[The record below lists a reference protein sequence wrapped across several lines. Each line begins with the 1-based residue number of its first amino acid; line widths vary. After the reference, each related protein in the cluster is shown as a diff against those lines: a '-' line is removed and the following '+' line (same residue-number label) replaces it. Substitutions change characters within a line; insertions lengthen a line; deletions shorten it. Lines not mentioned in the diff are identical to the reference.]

1 MADTLPEVAS
11 SQNHQTFKLVDA
23 RTGTED
29 AKSEGGCGCG
39 GHGNGGGCGCGG
51 KGHGHEAPVEETT
64 SGCGCGEHG
73 HKAEEAKPEGGCG
86 CDGKGHGRGGHGH
99 GHHGH
104 GHHGHGAGVEEL
116 VLHSIPKVVRRAALF
131 AAMDSLPVGENIQI
145 RAPHQPDPL
154 FAHLQESESHYRV
167 ETIEA
172 GPENWRYRVTR
183 IS

>member
-1 MADTLPEVAS
+1 MADTLPEVAP

-29 AKSEGGCGCG
+29 VKSEGGCGCG
-39 GHGNGGGCGCGG
+39 GHGNGGGCGG
-51 KGHGHEAPVEETT
+51 
-64 SGCGCGEHG
+64 HG

-104 GHHGHGAGVEEL
+104 GHCGHGAGVEEL

-154 FAHLQESESHYRV
+154 FAHLQGSESHYRV

>member
-1 MADTLPEVAS
+1 MADVLPEAAP

-23 RTGTED
+23 RTDTED
-29 AKSEGGCGCG
+29 MKSEGGCG

-51 KGHGHEAPVEETT
+51 KGRDHEAPVEETT
-64 SGCGCGEHG
+64 SGCGCGGHG
-73 HKAEEAKPEGGCG
+73 HKAEDANPEGGCG
-86 CDGKGHGRGGHGH
+86 CGGKGRGRGGHGR
-99 GHHGH
+99 

>member
-1 MADTLPEVAS
+1 MADALPEAAP

-73 HKAEEAKPEGGCG
+73 HKAEKAKPEGGCG
-86 CDGKGHGRGGHGH
+86 CGGKGHGRGGHGH

-104 GHHGHGAGVEEL
+104 GHCGHGAGVEEL

>member
-1 MADTLPEVAS
+1 MADVLPEVAPS
-11 SQNHQTFKLVDA
+11 KNHQTFKLVDA

-51 KGHGHEAPVEETT
+51 KGRDHEAPVEETT
-64 SGCGCGEHG
+64 SGCGCGGHG
-73 HKAEEAKPEGGCG
+73 HKAEEAKPEDGCG
-86 CDGKGHGRGGHGH
+86 CGGKGRGRGGHGR
-99 GHHGH
+99 

-172 GPENWRYRVTR
+172 GPENWRYRITR

>member
-1 MADTLPEVAS
+1 MADTLPEVAPS
-11 SQNHQTFKLVDA
+11 KNHQTFKLVDA

-51 KGHGHEAPVEETT
+51 KGRDHEAPVEETT
-64 SGCGCGEHG
+64 SGCGCGGHG
-73 HKAEEAKPEGGCG
+73 HKAEEAKPEDGCG
-86 CDGKGHGRGGHGH
+86 CGGKGRGRGGHGR

-116 VLHSIPKVVRRAALF
+116 VLHSIPKVIRRAALF

>member
-1 MADTLPEVAS
+1 MADTLPEVAP

-29 AKSEGGCGCG
+29 VKSEGGCG

-51 KGHGHEAPVEETT
+51 KGRDHEAPVEETT
-64 SGCGCGEHG
+64 SGCGCGGHG

-86 CDGKGHGRGGHGH
+86 CGGKGR

>member
-1 MADTLPEVAS
+1 MADILPEVAPS
-11 SQNHQTFKLVDA
+11 KNHQTFKLVDA

-51 KGHGHEAPVEETT
+51 KGRDHEAPVEETT
-64 SGCGCGEHG
+64 SGCGCGGHG
-73 HKAEEAKPEGGCG
+73 HKAEEAKPEDGCG
-86 CDGKGHGRGGHGH
+86 CGGKGRGRGGHGR
-99 GHHGH
+99 

>member
-1 MADTLPEVAS
+1 MADALPEVAP

-29 AKSEGGCGCG
+29 VKSEGGCGCG
-39 GHGNGGGCGCGG
+39 G
-51 KGHGHEAPVEETT
+51 
-64 SGCGCGEHG
+64 HG

-86 CDGKGHGRGGHGH
+86 CGGKGHGRGGHGH

-104 GHHGHGAGVEEL
+104 GHCGHGAGVEEL

-145 RAPHQPDPL
+145 CAPHQPDPL
-154 FAHLQESESHYRV
+154 FAHLQGSESHYRV